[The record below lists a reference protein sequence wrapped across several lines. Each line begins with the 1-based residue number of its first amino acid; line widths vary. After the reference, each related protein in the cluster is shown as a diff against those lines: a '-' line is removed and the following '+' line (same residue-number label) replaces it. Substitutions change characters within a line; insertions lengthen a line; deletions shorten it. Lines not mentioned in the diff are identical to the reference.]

1 MKGIENFVFR
11 YKAVILSVLFI
22 LTIFMAYFASNLR
35 MDAGFRKMLPI
46 GHEYINTFF
55 QYSEAFGGGNRILVV
70 LEAKKGEIWTPDFLA
85 TLKKATDDIFFIPGV
100 ARHTV
105 TSLWTPNTR
114 FIAVTED
121 GLEAG
126 DVIPANFKPTPE
138 GIKKVL
144 DNTLRADLVGRLVA
158 TKFNA
163 AMIRAELLD
172 FNPETKARLD
182 YFDVAYKLENE
193 IRAKYVSDT
202 VDVKIIGFAKLTG
215 DIADGAKSVVTFF
228 IVAFALTC
236 VMLWLYCRSVRL
248 TLVTVAASLCSLI
261 WQFGLLNLMGFGL
274 DPLAVLV
281 PFLVF
286 AIGVSHGV
294 QQINMVGAE
303 IAAGLDKEKAA
314 RVTFSFLLRPGAVA
328 LMTCLAGFG
337 TLYIIPIG
345 MIQELAITSSIGV
358 GLKIISNL
366 IMLPL
371 LVSYIAPG
379 PEYGPKVQRAMDSR
393 ARAWPFLAKIALP
406 RNAFIFIGFCVVLG
420 IIGFVQGSKRQIG
433 DVHAGAGE
441 LRPDSRYNS
450 DSRFIAENFGLGLNV
465 LTIIAE
471 TPKAACIDYGVMDF
485 LDRLAWEMQNVPGV
499 VSTIGL
505 TAIAKNANA
514 LWQEGHLK
522 MKALPRASSALAQAT
537 SGIESGTG
545 LLDTQCSILPT
556 HVYLAD
562 TKAETVKR
570 VIKVAEDF
578 IANPVNQSDDIKLRI
593 GTGNVTIVSAT
604 NQVVEHSE
612 IPMLLYVYGVVMVL
626 VIFVYREWRGAICC
640 VVPLVLSTII
650 GNWFLNGAGIGLKI
664 STLPVLAIA
673 VGIGV
678 DYGIYEY
685 NRMQRYMR
693 MGVSPHEA
701 YLQALNDVGSA
712 TMFTGGTL
720 AIGVSTW
727 IFSELKFQADMGL
740 LLTFMFIVN
749 MVGAITLL
757 PAMVAALEYLW
768 PLKRK
773 PLTEEEARAISR
785 MH

>member
-1 MKGIENFVFR
+1 MKSIENFAFR
-11 YKAVILSVLFI
+11 FKALILGFLFI
-22 LTIFMAYFASNLR
+22 LTVFMGYFATQLR
-35 MDAGFRKMLPI
+35 MDAGFNKMLPQ

-70 LEAKKGEIWTPDFLA
+70 LEAKKGEIWTPEFLQ

-114 FIAVTED
+114 YLAVTED
-121 GLEAG
+121 GIEAG

-138 GIKKVL
+138 AIKKVL
-144 DNTLRADLVGRLVA
+144 ENTLRADLVGRLVS
-158 TKFNA
+158 TNFRA

-172 FNPETKARLD
+172 VNPETRQRLD
-182 YFDVAYKLENE
+182 YFDVADKLENE
-193 IRAKYVSDT
+193 VRNKYISDD

-215 DIADGAKSVVTFF
+215 DIADGAESVVQFF
-228 IVAFALTC
+228 GVAFILTC
-236 VMLWLYCRSVRL
+236 IMLWLYCRSVRL
-248 TLVTVAASLCSLI
+248 TVVTVSSSLCSLI
-261 WQFGLLNLMGFGL
+261 WQFGLLNIMGFGL

-294 QQINMVGAE
+294 QQVNMIGAE

-328 LMTCLAGFG
+328 LMTCLAGFA

-371 LVSYIAPG
+371 MASYIAPG
-379 PEYGPKVQRAMDSR
+379 AEYGEKVKRAMD
-393 ARAWPFLAKIALP
+393 ARAKAWPYLARIAIP
-406 RNAFIFIGFCVVLG
+406 RNAFIFIGFCM
-420 IIGFVQGSKRQIG
+420 IIGTVGFIQGSKRQIG
-433 DVHAGAGE
+433 DVHSGAGE
-441 LRPDSRYNS
+441 LRPEARYNL
-450 DSRFIAENFGLGLNV
+450 DSQYIAENFALGLNV
-465 LTIIAE
+465 LTVIAE

-485 LDRLAWEMQNVPGV
+485 LDRFSWYMKNVPGV
-499 VSTIGL
+499 VTTLSL
-505 TAIAKNANA
+505 TAIAKNVNA

-522 MKALPRASSALAQAT
+522 MRALPRASSALAQAT
-537 SGIESGTG
+537 SNVESSSG
-545 LLDTQCSILPT
+545 LLDSQCSILPT
-556 HVYLAD
+556 HIYLAD
-562 TKAETVKR
+562 TKAETVKT
-570 VIKVAEDF
+570 VVKAAEDF
-578 IANPVNQSDDIKLRI
+578 INDPANQSDDIKMRI

-612 IPMLLYVYGVVMVL
+612 IPMLLYVYAVVMVL

-640 VVPLVLSTII
+640 VVPLILSTII

-740 LLTFMFIVN
+740 L
-749 MVGAITLL
+749 
-757 PAMVAALEYLW
+757 
-768 PLKRK
+768 
-773 PLTEEEARAISR
+773 
-785 MH
+785 

>member
-1 MKGIENFVFR
+1 MKSIENFAFR
-11 YKAVILSVLFI
+11 FKAWILGALFI
-22 LTIFMAYFASNLR
+22 LTVFMAFFAAHLK

-70 LEAKKGEIWTPDFLA
+70 LEAKKGEIWTPEFLL

-114 FIAVTED
+114 YLSVTED
-121 GLEAG
+121 GIEAG
-126 DVIPANFKPTPE
+126 DVIPASFKPTPE
-138 GIKKVL
+138 AIKKVL
-144 DNTLRADLVGRLVA
+144 ENTLRADLVGRLVS
-158 TKFNA
+158 TNFRA

-172 FNPETKARLD
+172 IHPETHQRLD
-182 YFDVAYKLENE
+182 YFDVADKLENE
-193 IRAKYVSDT
+193 VRKKYVSDDI
-202 VDVKIIGFAKLTG
+202 DVKIIGFAKLTG
-215 DIADGAKSVVTFF
+215 DIADGAASVVQFF
-228 IVAFALTC
+228 IVAFILTC
-236 VMLWLYCRSVRL
+236 VMLWLYCRSIRL
-248 TLVTVAASLCSLI
+248 TIVTVSSSLCSLI
-261 WQFGLLNLMGFGL
+261 WQFGLLNIMGFGL

-294 QQINMVGAE
+294 QQVNMIGAE
-303 IAAGLDKEKAA
+303 IAAGLDREKAA

-358 GLKIISNL
+358 GMKIVSNL

-371 LVSYIAPG
+371 LASYIAPG
-379 PEYGPKVQRAMDSR
+379 AEYGEKVKRAMDSR
-393 ARAWPFLAKIALP
+393 ARAWPYLARIAIP
-406 RNAFIFIGFCVVLG
+406 RNAFIFIGFCVVIG

-441 LRPDSRYNS
+441 LRPESRYNQ
-450 DSRFIAENFGLGLNV
+450 DSQYIAENFALGLNV

-485 LDRLAWEMQNVPGV
+485 LDRLAWNMKNVPGV
-499 VSTIGL
+499 VTTLSL
-505 TAIAKNANA
+505 SAIAKNVNA

-522 MKALPRASSALAQAT
+522 MRALPRASSALAQAT
-537 SGIESGTG
+537 SNIESSSG
-545 LLDTQCSILPT
+545 LLDSQCAVLPT
-556 HVYLAD
+556 HIYLSD
-562 TKAETVKR
+562 TKAETVKT
-570 VIKVAEDF
+570 VVKAAEKF
-578 IANPVNQSDDIKLRI
+578 INDPANQSDDIKLRI

-612 IPMLLYVYGVVMVL
+612 IPMLLYVYAVVMVL

-640 VVPLVLSTII
+640 VVPLILSTII

-693 MGVSPHEA
+693 MGVTPHEA

-785 MH
+785 AH

>member
-1 MKGIENFVFR
+1 
-11 YKAVILSVLFI
+11 
-22 LTIFMAYFASNLR
+22 
-35 MDAGFRKMLPI
+35 
-46 GHEYINTFF
+46 
-55 QYSEAFGGGNRILVV
+55 
-70 LEAKKGEIWTPDFLA
+70 
-85 TLKKATDDIFFIPGV
+85 
-100 ARHTV
+100 
-105 TSLWTPNTR
+105 
-114 FIAVTED
+114 
-121 GLEAG
+121 
-126 DVIPANFKPTPE
+126 
-138 GIKKVL
+138 
-144 DNTLRADLVGRLVA
+144 
-158 TKFNA
+158 
-163 AMIRAELLD
+163 
-172 FNPETKARLD
+172 
-182 YFDVAYKLENE
+182 
-193 IRAKYVSDT
+193 
-202 VDVKIIGFAKLTG
+202 
-215 DIADGAKSVVTFF
+215 
-228 IVAFALTC
+228 
-236 VMLWLYCRSVRL
+236 
-248 TLVTVAASLCSLI
+248 
-261 WQFGLLNLMGFGL
+261 
-274 DPLAVLV
+274 
-281 PFLVF
+281 
-286 AIGVSHGV
+286 
-294 QQINMVGAE
+294 
-303 IAAGLDKEKAA
+303 
-314 RVTFSFLLRPGAVA
+314 
-328 LMTCLAGFG
+328 
-337 TLYIIPIG
+337 
-345 MIQELAITSSIGV
+345 
-358 GLKIISNL
+358 
-366 IMLPL
+366 
-371 LVSYIAPG
+371 
-379 PEYGPKVQRAMDSR
+379 
-393 ARAWPFLAKIALP
+393 
-406 RNAFIFIGFCVVLG
+406 VLG

>member
-1 MKGIENFVFR
+1 MKSIENFAFR
-11 YKAVILSVLFI
+11 FKALILGFLFI
-22 LTIFMAYFASNLR
+22 LTVFMGYFATQLR
-35 MDAGFRKMLPI
+35 MDAGFNKMLPQ

-70 LEAKKGEIWTPDFLA
+70 LEAKKGEIWTPEFLQ

-114 FIAVTED
+114 YLAVTED
-121 GLEAG
+121 GIEAG

-138 GIKKVL
+138 AIKKVL
-144 DNTLRADLVGRLVA
+144 ENTLRADLVGRLVS
-158 TKFNA
+158 TNFRA

-172 FNPETKARLD
+172 VNPETRQRLD
-182 YFDVAYKLENE
+182 YFDVADKLENE
-193 IRAKYVSDT
+193 VRNKYISDD

-215 DIADGAKSVVTFF
+215 DIADGAESVVQFF
-228 IVAFALTC
+228 GVAFILTC
-236 VMLWLYCRSVRL
+236 IMLWLYCRSVRL
-248 TLVTVAASLCSLI
+248 TVVTVSSSLCSLI
-261 WQFGLLNLMGFGL
+261 WQFGLLNIMGFGL

-294 QQINMVGAE
+294 QQVNMIGAE

-328 LMTCLAGFG
+328 LMTCLAGFA

-371 LVSYIAPG
+371 MASYIAPG
-379 PEYGPKVQRAMDSR
+379 AEYGEKVKRAMD
-393 ARAWPFLAKIALP
+393 ARAKAWPYLARIAIP
-406 RNAFIFIGFCVVLG
+406 RNAFIFIGFCM
-420 IIGFVQGSKRQIG
+420 IIGTVGFIQGSKRQIG
-433 DVHAGAGE
+433 DVHSGAGE
-441 LRPDSRYNS
+441 LRPEARYNL
-450 DSRFIAENFGLGLNV
+450 DSQYIAENFALGLNV
-465 LTIIAE
+465 LTVIAE

-485 LDRLAWEMQNVPGV
+485 LDRFSWYMKNVPGV
-499 VSTIGL
+499 VTTLSL
-505 TAIAKNANA
+505 TAIAKNVNA

-522 MKALPRASSALAQAT
+522 MRALPRASSALAQAT
-537 SGIESGTG
+537 SNVESSSG
-545 LLDTQCSILPT
+545 LLDSQCSILPT
-556 HVYLAD
+556 HIYLAD
-562 TKAETVKR
+562 TKAETVKT
-570 VIKVAEDF
+570 VVKAAEDF
-578 IANPVNQSDDIKLRI
+578 INDPANQSDDIKMRI

-612 IPMLLYVYGVVMVL
+612 IPMLLYVYAVVMVL

-640 VVPLVLSTII
+640 VVPLILSTII

-740 LLTFMFIVN
+740 LLTFMFLVN

-785 MH
+785 AH

>member
-1 MKGIENFVFR
+1 MKSIENFAFR
-11 YKAVILSVLFI
+11 FKALILGFLFI
-22 LTIFMAYFASNLR
+22 LTVFMGYFATQLR
-35 MDAGFRKMLPI
+35 MDAGFNKMLPQ

-70 LEAKKGEIWTPDFLA
+70 LEAKKGEIWTPEFLQ

-114 FIAVTED
+114 YLAVTED
-121 GLEAG
+121 GIEAG

-138 GIKKVL
+138 AIKKVL
-144 DNTLRADLVGRLVA
+144 ENTLRADLVGRLVS
-158 TKFNA
+158 TNFRA

-172 FNPETKARLD
+172 VNPETRQRLD
-182 YFDVAYKLENE
+182 YFDVADKLENE
-193 IRAKYVSDT
+193 VRNKYISDD

-215 DIADGAKSVVTFF
+215 DIADGAESVVQFF
-228 IVAFALTC
+228 GVAFILTC
-236 VMLWLYCRSVRL
+236 IMLWLYCRSVRL
-248 TLVTVAASLCSLI
+248 TVVTVSSSLCSLI
-261 WQFGLLNLMGFGL
+261 WQFGLLNIMGFGL

-294 QQINMVGAE
+294 QQVNMIGAE

-328 LMTCLAGFG
+328 LMTCLAGFA

-371 LVSYIAPG
+371 MASYIAPG
-379 PEYGPKVQRAMDSR
+379 AEYGEKVKRAMD
-393 ARAWPFLAKIALP
+393 ARAKAWPYLARIAIP
-406 RNAFIFIGFCVVLG
+406 RNAFIFIGFCM
-420 IIGFVQGSKRQIG
+420 IIGTVGFIQGSKRQIG
-433 DVHAGAGE
+433 DVHSGAGE
-441 LRPDSRYNS
+441 LRPEARYNL
-450 DSRFIAENFGLGLNV
+450 DSQYIAENFALGLNV
-465 LTIIAE
+465 LTVIAE

-485 LDRLAWEMQNVPGV
+485 LDRFSWYMKNVPGV
-499 VSTIGL
+499 VTTLSL
-505 TAIAKNANA
+505 TAIAKNVNA
-514 LWQEGHLK
+514 LWQEGDLK
-522 MKALPRASSALAQAT
+522 MRALPRASSALAQAT
-537 SGIESGTG
+537 SNVESSSG
-545 LLDTQCSILPT
+545 LLDSQCSILPT
-556 HVYLAD
+556 HIYLAD
-562 TKAETVKR
+562 TKAETVKT
-570 VIKVAEDF
+570 VVKAAEDF
-578 IANPVNQSDDIKLRI
+578 INDPANQSDDIKMRI

-612 IPMLLYVYGVVMVL
+612 IPMLLYVYAVVMVL

-640 VVPLVLSTII
+640 VVPLILSTII

-740 LLTFMFIVN
+740 LLTFMFLVN

-785 MH
+785 AH

>member
-1 MKGIENFVFR
+1 MKSIENFAFR
-11 YKAVILSVLFI
+11 FKAFILGFLFI
-22 LTIFMAYFASNLR
+22 LTVFMGYFATQLR
-35 MDAGFRKMLPI
+35 MDAGFNKMLPQ

-70 LEAKKGEIWTPDFLA
+70 LEAKKGEIWTPEFLQ

-114 FIAVTED
+114 YLAVTED
-121 GLEAG
+121 GIEAG

-138 GIKKVL
+138 AIKKVL
-144 DNTLRADLVGRLVA
+144 ENTLRADLVGRLVS
-158 TKFNA
+158 TNFRA

-172 FNPETKARLD
+172 VNPETRQRLD
-182 YFDVAYKLENE
+182 YFDVADKLENE
-193 IRAKYVSDT
+193 VRKKYISDD

-215 DIADGAKSVVTFF
+215 DIADGAQSVVQFF
-228 IVAFALTC
+228 GVAFILTC
-236 VMLWLYCRSVRL
+236 IMLWLYCRSVRL
-248 TLVTVAASLCSLI
+248 TVVTVSSSLCSLI
-261 WQFGLLNLMGFGL
+261 WQFGLLNIMGFGL

-294 QQINMVGAE
+294 QQVNMIGAE

-328 LMTCLAGFG
+328 LMTCLAGFA

-371 LVSYIAPG
+371 MASYIAPG
-379 PEYGPKVQRAMDSR
+379 AEYGEKVKRAMD
-393 ARAWPFLAKIALP
+393 ARAKAWPYLARIAIP
-406 RNAFIFIGFCVVLG
+406 RNAFIFIGFCV
-420 IIGFVQGSKRQIG
+420 IIGIVGFIQGSKRQIG
-433 DVHAGAGE
+433 DVHSGAGE
-441 LRPDSRYNS
+441 LRPEARYNL
-450 DSRFIAENFGLGLNV
+450 DSQYIAENFALGLNV
-465 LTIIAE
+465 LTVIAE

-485 LDRLAWEMQNVPGV
+485 LDRFSWYMKNVPGV
-499 VSTIGL
+499 VTTLSL
-505 TAIAKNANA
+505 TAIAKNVNA

-522 MKALPRASSALAQAT
+522 MRALPRASSALAQAT
-537 SGIESGTG
+537 SNVESSSG
-545 LLDTQCSILPT
+545 LLDSQCSILPT
-556 HVYLAD
+556 HIYLAD
-562 TKAETVKR
+562 TKAETVKT
-570 VIKVAEDF
+570 VVKAAEDF
-578 IANPVNQSDDIKLRI
+578 INDPANQSDDVKMRI

-612 IPMLLYVYGVVMVL
+612 IPMLLYVYVVVMVL

-640 VVPLVLSTII
+640 VVPLILSTII

-740 LLTFMFIVN
+740 LLTFMFLVN

-785 MH
+785 AH

>member
-1 MKGIENFVFR
+1 MKSIENFAFR
-11 YKAVILSVLFI
+11 FKAFILGFLFI
-22 LTIFMAYFASNLR
+22 LTVFMGYFATQLR
-35 MDAGFRKMLPI
+35 MDAGFNKMLPQ

-70 LEAKKGEIWTPDFLA
+70 LEAKKGEIWTPEFLQ

-114 FIAVTED
+114 YLAVTED
-121 GLEAG
+121 GIEAG

-138 GIKKVL
+138 AIKKVL
-144 DNTLRADLVGRLVA
+144 ENTLRADLVGRLVS
-158 TKFNA
+158 TNFRA

-172 FNPETKARLD
+172 VNPETRQRLD
-182 YFDVAYKLENE
+182 YFDVADKLENE
-193 IRAKYVSDT
+193 VRKKYISDD

-215 DIADGAKSVVTFF
+215 DIADGAQSVVQFF
-228 IVAFALTC
+228 GVAFILTC
-236 VMLWLYCRSVRL
+236 IMLWLYCRSVRL
-248 TLVTVAASLCSLI
+248 TVVTVSSSLCSLI
-261 WQFGLLNLMGFGL
+261 WQFGLLNIMGFGL

-294 QQINMVGAE
+294 QQVNMIGAE

-328 LMTCLAGFG
+328 LMTCLAGFA

-371 LVSYIAPG
+371 MASYIAPG
-379 PEYGPKVQRAMDSR
+379 AEYGEKVKRAMD
-393 ARAWPFLAKIALP
+393 ARAKAWPYLARIAIP
-406 RNAFIFIGFCVVLG
+406 RNAFIFIGFCV
-420 IIGFVQGSKRQIG
+420 IIGIVGFIQGSKRQIG
-433 DVHAGAGE
+433 DVHSGAGE
-441 LRPDSRYNS
+441 LRPEARYNL
-450 DSRFIAENFGLGLNV
+450 DSQYIAENFALGLNV
-465 LTIIAE
+465 LTVIAE

-485 LDRLAWEMQNVPGV
+485 LDRFSWYMKNVPGV
-499 VSTIGL
+499 VTTLSL
-505 TAIAKNANA
+505 TAIAKNVNA

-522 MKALPRASSALAQAT
+522 MRALPRASSALAQAT
-537 SGIESGTG
+537 SNVESSSG
-545 LLDTQCSILPT
+545 LLDSQCSILPT
-556 HVYLAD
+556 HIYLAD
-562 TKAETVKR
+562 TKAETVKT
-570 VIKVAEDF
+570 VVKAAEDF
-578 IANPVNQSDDIKLRI
+578 INDPANQSDDIKMRI

-612 IPMLLYVYGVVMVL
+612 IPMLLYVYAVVMVL

-640 VVPLVLSTII
+640 VVPLILSTII

-740 LLTFMFIVN
+740 LLTFMFLVN

-785 MH
+785 AH